1 MKIAAQTG
9 IARLSAKKVPEY
21 RLRDRDIV
29 ITTLFFHPDYTV
41 GTGVSPIQPARVS
54 RVADFTASE
63 ESHLA
68 LKNYFYYPY
77 ILAKATAIRKPFFIR
92 RPMSTSCATRFLR
105 TQALN

>member
-1 MKIAAQTG
+1 MYCVSSDTTG
-9 IARLSAKKVPEY
+9 MTGSNRAGTLQAGRHACFFKVSKEANKKVPEHT
-21 RLRDRDIV
+21 LRDRDIV

-68 LKNYFYYPY
+68 LKNYF
-77 ILAKATAIRKPFFIR
+77 
-92 RPMSTSCATRFLR
+92 
-105 TQALN
+105 

>member
-1 MKIAAQTG
+1 MTG
-9 IARLSAKKVPEY
+9 SNRAGTLQAGRHACFFKVSKEANKKVPEHT
-21 RLRDRDIV
+21 LRDRDIV

-68 LKNYFYYPY
+68 LKNYF
-77 ILAKATAIRKPFFIR
+77 
-92 RPMSTSCATRFLR
+92 
-105 TQALN
+105 

>member
-1 MKIAAQTG
+1 MKIAAQTE
-9 IARLSAKKVPEY
+9 IARLSAKKVPEHT
-21 RLRDRDIV
+21 LRDRDIV

-68 LKNYFYYPY
+68 LKNYFHYPY
-77 ILAKATAIRKPFFIR
+77 ILAKATQIRKPFF
-92 RPMSTSCATRFLR
+92 
-105 TQALN
+105 ALGQCLHPAPPDFC